1 MPNFSLTQAD
11 GEKSL
16 VAKTEAQKNGKSD
29 VSIENENLPI
39 KVLESASTAQ
49 HEKSAEDIEGAENA
63 VGGKETKNIRH
74 KKKEEMTAEELEEMK
89 KRKRQKKSEKKK
101 QKEAQK
107 NEKSGVSIEDGNLP
121 KMGEIFLGV
130 LF

>member
-1 MPNFSLTQAD
+1 M
-11 GEKSL
+11 
-16 VAKTEAQKNGKSD
+16 
-29 VSIENENLPI
+29 
-39 KVLESASTAQ
+39 LESASTAQ

-63 VGGKETKNIRH
+63 IGGKEAKNIRH

-101 QKEAQK
+101 QKAAQK
-107 NEKSGVSIEDGNLP
+107 NEKSDVSIIEEENLP

-130 LF
+130 DLLF